1 MASEITWH
9 DPPLHLLAFKALE
22 ECVPLWSVCVFLCVC
37 MYIIRVCYCN
47 ACLALSGHLELCVQK
62 WECVCDQAKSVVSI
76 SAELRQR
83 PCCVTVSPTAT
94 GASVVWGQVAGFKCL
109 CGWQVAIPQLFQSNS
124 HLKHSIAYFLKL
136 QKTLQFVWKFIT
148 SGIFVF
154 HPLVFFLFV
163 LCFWVCQSTRYSVW
177 I

>member
-1 MASEITWH
+1 MS
-9 DPPLHLLAFKALE
+9 F
-22 ECVPLWSVCVFLCVC
+22 CGVCVFLCVC
-37 MYIIRVCYCN
+37 MYIIGVCYCN

-94 GASVVWGQVAGFKCL
+94 GASVVWGQVVGFKCL

-136 QKTLQFVWKFIT
+136 RKTHYSLCE
-148 SGIFVF
+148 SLSLLVF
-154 HPLVFFLFV
+154 CVFYSLVFFLFV
-163 LCFWVCQSTRYSVW
+163 LCFWVCQSTQYSVW